1 MLWGAVADVSER
13 YGWCWWKAWLI
24 LVRGMAGVGEGHG
37 CCWEPWLMLV
47 GAMAGVG
54 ERYGWCWEPWLMLV
68 GGMAGVGKSQDM
80 IISDYSK

>member
-47 GAMAGVG
+47 GAMAG
-54 ERYGWCWEPWLMLV
+54 E
-68 GGMAGVGKSQDM
+68 
-80 IISDYSK
+80 